1 MCRHLAAVWTVSRK
15 QCCQEW
21 AALAT
26 AENPLAARPVHAIF
40 TMFDA
45 KSRPGL
51 RRGPAAPERRESKV
65 SGTSPLMSKI
75 ILAEDDNDMRRF
87 LAKALQ
93 NAGYDVVSFDNGLS
107 AYERIREEPFT
118 LLLTDIVMPEMDG
131 IELARRATELDP
143 DLKVMFITGFA
154 AVALNPDNQAP
165 KDAKI
170 LSKPFHL
177 RDLVDEID
185 RMLAA

>member
-1 MCRHLAAVWTVSRK
+1 MVA
-15 QCCQEW
+15 
-21 AALAT
+21 
-26 AENPLAARPVHAIF
+26 NDPNARSVQRI
-40 TMFDA
+40 
-45 KSRPGL
+45 L
-51 RRGPAAPERRESKV
+51 
-65 SGTSPLMSKI
+65 
-75 ILAEDDNDMRRF
+75 LAEDDDDMRRF
-87 LAKALQ
+87 LVAALSK
-93 NAGYDVVSFDNGLS
+93 AGYDVVSFGNGLD
-107 AYERIREEPFT
+107 AYERMKEEPFS

-131 IELARRATELDP
+131 IELARKASELDP
-143 DLKVMFITGFA
+143 DLKIMFITGFA